1 MESFPSET
9 RNPSDCI
16 DFDVYSQA
24 IINTEPP
31 SVVLFPT
38 ATTAHNLPQHKGD
51 KKKVG
56 KHRKSRRSREKKTF
70 CSLLGFLDLWLFIT
84 FTTDVR
90 SLSLIE
96 HQPVNI

>member
-51 KKKVG
+51 KKKLENIG
-56 KHRKSRRSREKKTF
+56 KAGEVVKRKLFVLFSVS
-70 CSLLGFLDLWLFIT
+70 SIYGF
-84 FTTDVR
+84 
-90 SLSLIE
+90 S
-96 HQPVNI
+96 